1 MGKEGNKKVL
11 NKSSKRSPVAILGA
25 AALLVVA
32 IGGKIY
38 GVSPFGTA
46 MFCAL
51 SGCFFI
57 GFIAPVYLLC
67 EFLFSF
73 EVWRLYACGAVIF
86 VMAVRWVIALK
97 VAKFNK
103 GVCKTLFSLFAII
116 IHTVLSALFV
126 SIADAVIAGF
136 IGCLF
141 YYFSVNVAGCTQK
154 AFSSKLGIV
163 EAASVCV
170 VFLVAG
176 LAFGRA
182 RYGMFIIGLAPA
194 MLVVLLLSLV
204 GSKAVLS
211 CGAMIAVGLGYASA
225 SLVPAFIMCVITI
238 PAFSRLN
245 RFVYTPTAIGVFAAT
260 SVLFFVDPI
269 QVGWNSLMLAAGG
282 LLFCIL
288 PRRAVKKVRDYFDY
302 EGSSHIALR
311 HYVNRCKYDAG
322 NRMLAVASVFDE
334 TARLMTVMGSPRPDY
349 AAMGYSLSDRICPY
363 CPKNSECDRAAREGA
378 FTLLAERA
386 TAGRAILSDLPEFF
400 TASCCQAG
408 EVISASA
415 AITDGA
421 RERLKEKESEDKAK
435 AIVTERLTAVKDVL
449 EELGKA
455 EALPVGFDANA
466 EKRVIFELASGG
478 VECAD
483 VFVTRDAVTAVVRTN
498 TASHDKIRRA
508 VSTAMKRRYEVVAI
522 EKTQA
527 AGWSVAM
534 LKRRPMYEAVYARAG
549 VAKDGV
555 SGDSYTFKRI
565 GDRFLAALLDGMGS
579 GKTAGESSGAA
590 VELIECFY
598 RAGFDSQSVIAGV
611 NRFLKLPTAENY
623 SAADVAVCDL
633 DNATVDIIKLGA
645 PPCYIKTTD
654 TVLKIEG
661 SSLPIGVL
669 DEMRPYIATKKLYP
683 GQMLILVTDGI
694 ADCFDGDELPSFI
707 NGLSAF
713 NPETAVTDIVSR
725 ALKLS
730 GGTPKDDMTAIAFR
744 LYEKKK

>member
-1 MGKEGNKKVL
+1 MGKVYKI
-11 NKSSKRSPVAILGA
+11 SPVAIVGA
-25 AALLVVA
+25 AALLVVT

-51 SGCFFI
+51 SGSFFI
-57 GFIAPVYLLC
+57 GFISPIYLLC

-73 EVWRLYACGAVIF
+73 EVWRLYAGGAVIF
-86 VMAVRWVIALK
+86 VMAVRWLLSLK
-97 VAKFNK
+97 LPKLDRGAAKA
-103 GVCKTLFSLFAII
+103 LFSMFAILL
-116 IHTVLSALFV
+116 HTVLAALFV
-126 SIADAVIAGF
+126 PIADAVISGF

-141 YYFSVNVAGCTQK
+141 YYFSVNVAACTRK
-154 AFSSKLGIV
+154 AFSFKLGVV

-182 RYGMFIIGLAPA
+182 RYDVFIIGLAPA
-194 MLVVLLLSLV
+194 MLMVLLLGLV
-204 GSKAVLS
+204 GTKAVLAG
-211 CGAMIAVGLGYASA
+211 GAMIAVGLGYASPA
-225 SLVPAFIMCVITI
+225 LVPAFIMCTLTI

-245 RFVYTPTAIGVFAAT
+245 RFVYALTAIGVFAAT
-260 SVLFFVDPI
+260 SVLFFSDPI
-269 QVGWNSLMLAAGG
+269 SVGWNSLMLAAGA

-302 EGSSHIALR
+302 ESSSHIALR

-334 TARLMTVMGSPRPDY
+334 TARLMSVMGSPRPDY
-349 AAMGYSLSDRICPY
+349 AGMGYSLSDRVCPY
-363 CPKNSECDRAAREGA
+363 CPKNSECDRAAREQA

-386 TAGRAILSDLPEFF
+386 QSGRAILSDLPEFF
-400 TASCCQAG
+400 TASCARAG
-408 EVISASA
+408 EVIAESS

-449 EELGKA
+449 EELGRS
-455 EALPVGFDANA
+455 EALPVGFDATA
-466 EKRVIFELASGG
+466 EKRIIFELCSSG

-483 VFVTRDAVTAVVRTN
+483 VFVTRDAVTAVVRSSTV
-498 TASHDKIRRA
+498 SHEKIRRA
-508 VSTAMKRRYEVVAI
+508 VSVCLKCRYEVVAI

-527 AGWSVAM
+527 AGWSVAT

-549 VAKDGV
+549 VSKNKNGV

-579 GKTAGESSGAA
+579 GESAGESSGAA

-598 RAGFDSQSVIAGV
+598 RAGFDSASVIAGV

-633 DNATVDIIKLGA
+633 DTATVDIIKIGA

-669 DEMRPYIATKKLYP
+669 DEMRPYIVSKKLYP

-713 NPETAVTDIVSR
+713 NPESAVTEIVSR

-730 GGTPKDDMTAIAFR
+730 GDVPKDDMTAIAFR

>member
-1 MGKEGNKKVL
+1 MGKTD
-11 NKSSKRSPVAILGA
+11 KRSPVAIVGA
-25 AALLVVA
+25 AALLIVT

-51 SGCFFI
+51 SGYFFI
-57 GFIAPVYLLC
+57 GFISPVYLLC

-73 EVWRLYACGAVIF
+73 EVWRLYAGGAVIF
-86 VMAVRWVIALK
+86 VMSVRWLLSLRLSRLDRVP
-97 VAKFNK
+97 AKA
-103 GVCKTLFSLFAII
+103 LFSMFAII
-116 IHTVLSALFV
+116 LHTVLAALFV
-126 SIADAVIAGF
+126 PIADAVISGF

-141 YYFSVNVAGCTQK
+141 YYFSVNVAACTRK
-154 AFSSKLGIV
+154 AFASKLGVV
-163 EAASVCV
+163 EAASTCV

-182 RYGMFIIGLAPA
+182 RYDVFIIGLAPA
-194 MLVVLLLSLV
+194 MLVVLLLGLV
-204 GSKAVLS
+204 GTRAVLA
-211 CGAMIAVGLGYASA
+211 CGAMTAVGLGYASPA
-225 SLVPAFIMCVITI
+225 LVPAFVMCVLTI
-238 PAFSRLN
+238 PAFSRLA
-245 RFVYTPTAIGVFAAT
+245 RPVYTLTAIGVFAAT
-260 SVLFFVDPI
+260 SVLFFSDPI
-269 QVGWNSLMLAAGG
+269 LVGWNSLMLAAGG

-288 PRRAVKKVRDYFDY
+288 PKRAVGKVRDYFDY

-334 TARLMTVMGSPRPDY
+334 TARLMSVMGSQRPDY
-349 AAMGYSLSDRICPY
+349 AAMGYSLSNRVCPY
-363 CPKNSECDRAAREGA
+363 CPQNAECDRMARDRA
-378 FTLLAERA
+378 FTMLAERA

-400 TASCCQAG
+400 TSSCARAG
-408 EVISASA
+408 EVIAESS
-415 AITDGA
+415 AITDSA

-435 AIVTERLTAVKDVL
+435 AIVTERLTAIKDVL
-449 EELGKA
+449 EELGRA
-455 EALPVGFDANA
+455 EALPVGFDATA
-466 EKRVIFELASGG
+466 EKRIIFELNSCG

-483 VFVTRDAVTAVVRTN
+483 VFVTRDAVTAVVRSS
-498 TASHDKIRRA
+498 TASHEKIRRA
-508 VSTAMKRRYEVVAI
+508 VSVCMKRRYEVIAI

-549 VAKDGV
+549 VAKNGI

-579 GKTAGESSGAA
+579 GESAGESSGAA

-633 DNATVDIIKLGA
+633 DTATVDIIKIGA

-683 GQMLILVTDGI
+683 GQMLILVTDGV
-694 ADCFDGDELPSFI
+694 ADCFDGDELPAFI

-713 NPETAVTDIVSR
+713 NPETAVTEIVSR

-730 GGTPKDDMTAIAFR
+730 GDVPKDDMTAIAFR

>member
-1 MGKEGNKKVL
+1 MKADKK
-11 NKSSKRSPVAILGA
+11 SPVAVLCA
-25 AALLVVA
+25 AALLVVT

-38 GVSPFGTA
+38 GISPFGTA
-46 MFCAL
+46 TFCAL
-51 SGCFFI
+51 AGNFFI

-73 EVWRLYACGAVIF
+73 QVWRLYACGAVIF
-86 VMAVRWVIALK
+86 VMAVRWVVSLRF
-97 VAKFNK
+97 AKFNK
-103 GVCKTLFSLFAII
+103 GVCKTLFSMFAII
-116 IHTVLSALFV
+116 IHAVLSALFTP
-126 SIADAVIAGF
+126 IADAVIAGF

-141 YYFSVNVAGCTQK
+141 YYFAANVSGCAKK
-154 AFSSKLGIV
+154 AFSSKLGVV
-163 EAASVCV
+163 ECASVCV
-170 VFLVAG
+170 IFLVAG

-182 RYGMFIIGLAPA
+182 RYGAFIIGLAPA

-204 GSKAVLS
+204 GSRAVLA
-211 CGAMIAVGLGYASA
+211 CGAMLAVGLGYTSA
-225 SLVPAFIMCVITI
+225 TLVPAFMTCVITI

-245 RFVYTPTAIGVFAAT
+245 RFVYVPTAIGVFAAT

-269 QVGWNSLMLAAGG
+269 LVGWSSLMLAAGG

-302 EGSSHIALR
+302 EGSAHIALR

-349 AAMGYSLSDRICPY
+349 AALGYSLSNRICPY
-363 CPKNSECDRAAREGA
+363 CPKHGECNQGVRDAA

-386 TAGRAILSDLPEFF
+386 TAGRAILTDLPDFF
-400 TASCCQAG
+400 TSSCVQAG

-455 EALPVGFDANA
+455 EATPVGFDASA
-466 EKRVIFELASGG
+466 EKRVAFALNDNG

-483 VFVTRDAVTAVVRTN
+483 AFVTRDAVTAVIRTN
-498 TASHDKIRRA
+498 TVSHEKIRRA
-508 VSTAMKRRYEVVAI
+508 VCSAMKRRYEVVAI

-527 AGWSVAM
+527 SGWSVAI
-534 LKRRPMYEAVYARAG
+534 LKRCPTYEAVYARAG

-579 GKTAGESSGAA
+579 GEVACESSGAA

-598 RAGFDSQSVIAGV
+598 RAGFDSASVIAGV

-633 DNATVDIIKLGA
+633 DTATVDIIKIGA

-669 DEMRPYIATKKLYP
+669 DEMRPYIVSKKLYP
-683 GQMLILVTDGI
+683 SQMLILVTDGI
-694 ADCFDGDELPSFI
+694 ADCFDGDELPAFI

-713 NPETAVTDIVSR
+713 NPESAVTDIVTR

-730 GGTPKDDMTAIAFR
+730 GDKPKDDMTAIAFR